1 MYLHLQ
7 FSHELHKFTPI
18 FVMSYTLVSRDVLTT
33 NDIRCNNTLCSFV
46 YAGFAECMLESHNL
60 ISPVPLERW
69 DSASVTAPLEVVQ
82 SNMLRFAAFAAD
94 VASFDETFFR
104 LSRTEAAAM
113 DPQARMLL
121 TQVAAAQQVQ
131 LLKRVKERIQRVY

>member
-1 MYLHLQ
+1 MYFHVQ
-7 FSHELHKFTPI
+7 FSHEHKVTYI
-18 FVMSYTLVSRDVLTT
+18 FVITCIIVLSDVLTT
-33 NDIRCNNTLCSFV
+33 NDIRCSNILCSFV
-46 YAGFAECMLESHNL
+46 FAGFAECMLESHDL

-69 DSASVTAPLEVVQ
+69 DSASVTAPSEVVQ

-121 TQVAAAQQVQ
+121 SQVAAAQQVR
-131 LLKRVKERIQRVY
+131 L